1 MRSIILV
8 LSVGLLFSCEQTQK
22 GLLEGAWIRK
32 GTINYKEGK
41 PIDTVEFKGIFFEVY
56 TKGSISLLMNEIKID
71 SITGEDIDKGVA
83 EAGTYTLDDNIL
95 KKKVYYGTG
104 WIGEGIGKWSGPD
117 KDYIEMEFEVDY
129 GKNHLSKLIISP
141 FHPSALD
148 SLGNGFAEYYT
159 RID

>member
-1 MRSIILV
+1 MKSIIIV
-8 LSVGLLFSCEQTQK
+8 LSVSLLFSCKQTQK

-56 TKGSISLLMNEIKID
+56 TKGSYSLLMNEIKID
-71 SITGEDIDKGVA
+71 SVTGEDVDKGIS
-83 EAGTYTLDDNIL
+83 EAGTYTLNKNKL

-104 WIGEGIGKWSGPD
+104 WLGDGISEWSGPD
-117 KDYIEMEFEVDY
+117 KDYFEVEFEIDY
-129 GKNHLSKLIISP
+129 GKNHLSKLMP
-141 FHPSALD
+141 LD
-148 SLGNGFAEYYT
+148 SLDNGFAEYYT